1 MFGLIVT
8 MLSVI
13 STIALAGIVLSNNRR
28 SALHVFMF
36 LLSLGLAGSIG
47 SNYFTTY
54 YTDGSHVLLWIRW
67 TMFFAALA
75 IPSWYLFLRNFP
87 KHTLVIPQRTVVIVT
102 ISTLV
107 VMLLA
112 ISPWMFTGV
121 TIADGNVSPQP
132 GFGLP
137 IFFLAFIIYLILL
150 GKEFIHK
157 FRSYKGVERAQ
168 LIYIL
173 IATIVS
179 FAIIIMF
186 NVFAPLVFHSS
197 TLVPLTNIAPLL
209 FTIIVAYAIVKHRLM
224 DIRIIAKRAGVYVA
238 SIIVVLLIALLL
250 YRLETAYF
258 KETIPPGSWG
268 PIVLLFSLIIYN
280 HIRRYLE
287 FIANRYFFTSLYNY
301 QATLE
306 ELGKKLTFT
315 INLSEIIDSII
326 KTIKHTMRLDR
337 AGVLLYD
344 EHSSNYKIYR
354 TEGFT
359 ESNGISLVRNNFLTN
374 YLVQS
379 RKPILYQELEQLKET
394 GNGNKGEIEK
404 LKTNMRRI
412 EAHICLPLLVKDKL
426 IGIIVLG
433 QKVSK
438 DAYTKE
444 DLRLLEAVTNQASIA
459 VENARLYDE
468 VQEFTRTLQVKVNE
482 QTAELRKKDA
492 VLESN
497 NAQLQQMLKTQSE
510 FLDIAS
516 HQLRTPVSVMRGFVE
531 MLQDGTMAKLPKEKQ
546 AEFIESASEKGS
558 KLDKIISDILAASE
572 LSSQKFAVDNQSPS
586 IQLEDVVDQTV
597 KSFTLEAE
605 RREIDLQWKK
615 PASPLP
621 SVLGNTKFL
630 EHAVSNLIS
639 NALKYTPST
648 GMVNEA
654 RGSRKTKGRV
664 KVTMKPE
671 NGAIII
677 CVADNGI
684 GIPKDDIPKLFTK
697 FTRASNATDMYT
709 DGTGLGLYIIKEIV
723 EGHRGKV
730 WVESTEGKGSTFFMS
745 LPTAR

>member
-8 MLSVI
+8 ILSVI

-87 KHTLVIPQRTVVIVT
+87 KHTLVIPQRTVVIVV
-102 ISTLV
+102 ISTLA

-112 ISPWMFTGV
+112 ISPWMFTSV
-121 TIADGNVSPQP
+121 TITDGNVSPQP

-258 KETIPPGSWG
+258 KENIPPGSWG

-280 HIRRYLE
+280 PIKRYLE
-287 FIANRYFFTSLYNY
+287 HIANKYFFTSLYNY

-306 ELGKKLTFT
+306 ELGKRLTFT
-315 INLSEIIDSII
+315 INLSEIVDSII
-326 KTIKHTMRLDR
+326 KTIKSTMHLDR

-359 ESNGISLVRNNFLTN
+359 ESNGISLVRNNFLTS
-374 YLVQS
+374 YLVQT
-379 RKPILYQELEQLKET
+379 RKPVLYQELEQLKEN
-394 GNGNKGEIEK
+394 GNGDKGEIAK
-404 LKTNMRRI
+404 LKTNMQRI

-433 QKVSK
+433 QKVNK

-444 DLRLLEAVTNQASIA
+444 DLRLLEAVANQASIA

-468 VQEFTRTLQVKVNE
+468 IQEFSKTLEARVEE
-482 QTAELRKKDA
+482 QTGEIKEKNLR
-492 VLESN
+492 
-497 NAQLQQMLKTQSE
+497 LQQLLKMKSD
-510 FLDIAS
+510 FLSIAS
-516 HQLRTPVSVMRGFVE
+516 HQLRTPLTAIRGLLAMQAE
-531 MLQDGTMAKLPKEKQ
+531 GDLDKLPKSEQKKEQ
-546 AEFIESASEKGS
+546 QHMLESANRLSNIVNDLLDAMELEGGHLNFQFKEVDITEILNQIAEDLKPNYDKKGIA
-558 KLDKIISDILAASE
+558 LTIDIP
-572 LSSQKFAVDNQSPS
+572 KDFPT
-586 IQLEDVVDQTV
+586 I
-597 KSFTLEAE
+597 EAE
-605 RREIDLQWKK
+605 PKMLHEALENIID
-615 PASPLP
+615 
-621 SVLGNTKFL
+621 
-630 EHAVSNLIS
+630 
-639 NALKYTPST
+639 NAEKYT
-648 GMVNEA
+648 N
-654 RGSRKTKGRV
+654 KGGVTVTLSKKNKHMTIEV
-664 KVTMKPE
+664 KDT
-671 NGAIII
+671 
-677 CVADNGI
+677 GI
-684 GIPKDDIPKLFTK
+684 GIPKTDKPRLFEK
-697 FTRASNATDMYT
+697 FSRGEKSSYQHT
-709 DGTGLGLYIIKEIV
+709 DGSGLGLFITKNVITEHHGDIT
-723 EGHRGKV
+723 
-730 WVESTEGKGSTFFMS
+730 VESEGEGKGTTVTIT
-745 LPTAR
+745 LPTIQPKRNEK